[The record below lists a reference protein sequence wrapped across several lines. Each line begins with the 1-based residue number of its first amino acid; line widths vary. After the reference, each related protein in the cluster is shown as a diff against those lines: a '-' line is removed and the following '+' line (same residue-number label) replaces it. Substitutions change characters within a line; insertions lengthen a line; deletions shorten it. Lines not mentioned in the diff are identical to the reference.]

1 MKTLLLRFNDR
12 LYMTCIWVAGLSVL
26 GVALIIPW
34 GIFTRYALGTGS
46 SWPEP
51 TAILLMLVF
60 TFIGAAASYRAGA
73 HMSVAMIT
81 DRLPPAQRR
90 FVGILSQ
97 LLMGTICVFMTI
109 WGAKLCLSTWNQFMS
124 AIPTLRV
131 GITYMPIP
139 IGGVLTLVFVVEKL
153 LLGDQS
159 NRKVVRFDL
168 VEENEGLP
176 DMDALILLGS
186 FVALILIGMPV
197 AYALGLS
204 ALIGAWWI
212 DIPFQALMIQI
223 AGGVNKFSLMAIP
236 FFVLAG
242 AIMAEGGMSRRL
254 VAFAGVL
261 VGFVR
266 GGLSLVNI
274 MASTFFG
281 AISGSSVADTASV
294 GSVLIPEM
302 ERRGYPREFATAVT
316 VSGSVQALLTPPSH
330 NSVLYSL
337 AAGGTVSIASLFM
350 AGVVPGLMMSAC
362 LMVLCLIFAKKRNYP
377 KGEVIPLKQALKI
390 AADALWGLMAMVI
403 ILGGIL
409 SGIFTATESAAIAV
423 LWAFFVTMFI
433 YRDYKWRELPKLM
446 HRTVRTISIV
456 MILIAFAASFG
467 YIMTLMQI
475 PAKITTLFLTLSDN
489 RYVILMCINVML
501 LLLGTVM
508 DMAPLIL
515 ILTPILMPVI
525 LGIGVD
531 PVHFGMIMLVNLGIG
546 LITPPVGAVLFVGA
560 AVGKT
565 SIEKTVKALLPF
577 YAVLFLV
584 LIAVTYIP
592 ALSLWLPHLVL

>member
-1 MKTLLLRFNDR
+1 
-12 LYMTCIWVAGLSVL
+12 
-26 GVALIIPW
+26 
-34 GIFTRYALGTGS
+34 
-46 SWPEP
+46 
-51 TAILLMLVF
+51 
-60 TFIGAAASYRAGA
+60 
-73 HMSVAMIT
+73 
-81 DRLPPAQRR
+81 
-90 FVGILSQ
+90 
-97 LLMGTICVFMTI
+97 
-109 WGAKLCLSTWNQFMS
+109 
-124 AIPTLRV
+124 
-131 GITYMPIP
+131 
-139 IGGVLTLVFVVEKL
+139 
-153 LLGDQS
+153 
-159 NRKVVRFDL
+159 
-168 VEENEGLP
+168 
-176 DMDALILLGS
+176 MDALILLGS
-186 FVALILIGMPV
+186 FIALILIGMPV

-212 DIPFQALMIQI
+212 DIPFQALMIQV

-302 ERRGYPREFATAVT
+302 ERQGYPREFATAVT

-350 AGVVPGLMMSAC
+350 AGVVPGLLMSAC

-390 AADALWGLMAMVI
+390 CADALWGLMAMVI

-433 YRDYKWRELPKLM
+433 YRDYKWSELPKLM
-446 HRTVRTISIV
+446 HRTVRTIST
-456 MILIAFAASFG
+456 M
-467 YIMTLMQI
+467 
-475 PAKITTLFLTLSDN
+475 FLTLSDN
-489 RYVILMCINVML
+489 RYVILMCINAML

-515 ILTPILMPVI
+515 ILTPILLPVI

-560 AVGKT
+560 AVGKV

-577 YAVLFLV
+577 YGVLFLV
-584 LIAVTYIP
+584 LMAVTYIP
-592 ALSLWLPHLVL
+592 ALSLWLPGLVL